1 MTVLCCISKN
11 YKSNQL
17 FIMQRIVFFMLL
29 SVMSVF
35 PMLAQETITVNG
47 IVVDAST
54 QEPLIGASILIKGTT
69 TGTMTGI
76 DGDFNL
82 NATVGSILEISYI
95 GYTSAEVKVPASGE
109 MNISLNENT
118 SVLDEVIVV
127 GAAMKKA
134 DLTG

>member
-1 MTVLCCISKN
+1 
-11 YKSNQL
+11 
-17 FIMQRIVFFMLL
+17 MLL

-76 DGDFNL
+76 DGDFKGVCRNVRCTSFFVHHYT
-82 NATVGSILEISYI
+82 NWFIFSKQRSFEDFFDSCVPSI
-95 GYTSAEVKVPASGE
+95 
-109 MNISLNENT
+109 
-118 SVLDEVIVV
+118 
-127 GAAMKKA
+127 
-134 DLTG
+134 